1 MGKGIESSVGAISAV
16 WPHAVPAEDY
26 GRMLRLIQSLV
37 VAPAPAPA
45 PEVGGQVVVV
55 PARKRKKRTGTKVGA
70 GTLGRMRD
78 LLATG
83 PASARDIGSA
93 MGLSE
98 YAVHAALRQIGAVEA
113 GKTTRVDGRS
123 GRQPSLYALPSGAAQ
138 KEAV

>member
-1 MGKGIESSVGAISAV
+1 MAKGIESSVGAIRAV

-26 GRMLRLIQSLV
+26 GRMLRLIQSWV
-37 VAPAPAPA
+37 VAPA
-45 PEVGGQVVVV
+45 PEVGGPVVVV
-55 PARKRKKRTGTKVGA
+55 PARKGKERTGTKVGV

-98 YAVHAALRQIGAVEA
+98 YAVYAALRQIGAVEA
-113 GKTTRVDGRS
+113 GKTTRVDGRP
-123 GRQPSLYALPSGAAQ
+123 GRQPSLYALPADVTRKAD
-138 KEAV
+138 A